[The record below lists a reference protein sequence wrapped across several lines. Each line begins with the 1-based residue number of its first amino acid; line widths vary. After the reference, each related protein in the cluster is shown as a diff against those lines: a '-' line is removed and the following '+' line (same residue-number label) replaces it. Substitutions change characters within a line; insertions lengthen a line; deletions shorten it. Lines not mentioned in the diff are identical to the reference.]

1 MGALWFPC
9 RVCGAST
16 EGVDTY
22 VVCGDCVRD
31 YDRGLRTGM
40 VLRNVRLYDELAHA
54 PLTPE
59 DEVRLRRLLDW

>member
-1 MGALWFPC
+1 MGPHSFPC

-22 VVCGDCVRD
+22 VVCADCLRD
-31 YDRGLRTGM
+31 FDNGLRTGM
-40 VLRNVRLYDELAHA
+40 VLGNVRIYDELAHA

-59 DEVRLRRLLDW
+59 DEARLRKLLNW

>member
-1 MGALWFPC
+1 MGALRFPC
-9 RVCGAST
+9 RVCGTST

-31 YDRGLRTGM
+31 FDSGLRTGM
-40 VLRNVRLYDELAHA
+40 VLRNVRPYDELAHA

>member
-1 MGALWFPC
+1 MSPLWFPC
-9 RVCGAST
+9 RVCGTST

-31 YDRGLRTGM
+31 FDNGFRTG
-40 VLRNVRLYDELAHA
+40 NGIASIRLYDERAHA

-59 DEVRLRRLLDW
+59 DEVRLRKLLDW

>member
-1 MGALWFPC
+1 MGPLQFPC
-9 RVCGAST
+9 RVCGTPT

-31 YDRGLRTGM
+31 FDGGLRTGM
-40 VLRNVRLYDELAHA
+40 VPRSAGPFDELAHA

-59 DEVRLRRLLDW
+59 DEVGLRRLLDW